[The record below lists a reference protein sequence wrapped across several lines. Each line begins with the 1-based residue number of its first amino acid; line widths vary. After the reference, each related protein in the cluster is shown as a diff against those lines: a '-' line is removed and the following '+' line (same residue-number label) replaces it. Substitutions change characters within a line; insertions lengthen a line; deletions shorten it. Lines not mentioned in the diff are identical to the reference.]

1 MDNSFLGFAVKSQR
15 NETIRGKKFMAF
27 VHGDTAR
34 EFKVG
39 QLNLIT
45 NNLDCREL
53 CVLRLDYLYCDI
65 GRLYGL
71 ATIKIIIQMSTAQR
85 KKNRLTLFILAE
97 GLNFFPV

>member
-1 MDNSFLGFAVKSQR
+1 
-15 NETIRGKKFMAF
+15 MAY

-71 ATIKIIIQMSTAQR
+71 ATIKIIIQMICIVKNYSQLHRGRRTDLHFLSWQR
-85 KKNRLTLFILAE
+85 
-97 GLNFFPV
+97 V